1 MQDHRPNPTLNLE
14 YRADRPI
21 FMDFLQQA
29 QRSPDAIAVVS
40 HDVTCSYRQLEQIS
54 HGIASFLKVNGATE
68 SDRVVIVSNRW
79 SGWWPIRCCDDGGWR
94 FRPFVRCLAV
104 ARHALEGALRS
115 KAEGKLTLGLMSG
128 ENQKH
133 TRIPVGASLLA
144 MASVQSIN
152 MLADPPLSP
161 ASQLLQGIGV
171 MSK

>member
-14 YRADRPI
+14 YCADRPI

-40 HDVTCSYRQLEQIS
+40 HDATCSYRQLEQIS

-104 ARHALEGALRS
+104 ARHALEG
-115 KAEGKLTLGLMSG
+115 
-128 ENQKH
+128 
-133 TRIPVGASLLA
+133 GAQIKS
-144 MASVQSIN
+144 
-152 MLADPPLSP
+152 
-161 ASQLLQGIGV
+161 
-171 MSK
+171 